1 MAEDYADT
9 TTYEGFKLS
18 GRLFCEDLQLARK
31 DCYRM
36 KDLCQLLETT
46 ETTVKTWEKKGW
58 FPKPRRDP
66 HSNYRIYDEEEMGE
80 LKRVFGER
88 ARRFRGKA

>member
-9 TTYEGFKLS
+9 TPYERFKLS
-18 GRLFCEDLQLARK
+18 GRLFSDDLQLTRK